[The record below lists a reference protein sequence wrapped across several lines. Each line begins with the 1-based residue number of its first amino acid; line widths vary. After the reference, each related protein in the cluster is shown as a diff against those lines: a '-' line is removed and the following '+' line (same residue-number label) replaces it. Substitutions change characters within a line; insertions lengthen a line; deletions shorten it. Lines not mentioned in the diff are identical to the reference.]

1 MSRSDAGRLA
11 ERNDSFSTL
20 VESAISFAIR
30 AHEGQERKG
39 QPGVPYVVHPIHVGL
54 LLARHG
60 LRPPVVAAGILH
72 DVMEDGEATFE
83 QLERAFDREVASIV
97 AEVSEEKARPWEER
111 KQRTID
117 AIATM
122 SDGARAVT
130 AADKV
135 HNLADLARLLAARGD
150 AVWKLFRRGR
160 GPTLDYYRRV
170 QDELA
175 RHFRHPLTDELARA
189 LAAVERHGG

>member
-1 MSRSDAGRLA
+1 MSRSDADAAREL
-11 ERNDSFSTL
+11 SFSPL
-20 VESAISFAIR
+20 VERAIAFAIR
-30 AHEGQERKG
+30 SHEGQERKG

-60 LRPPVVAAGILH
+60 QRPAVVTAGILH
-72 DVMEDGEATFE
+72 DVVEDGEATLDE
-83 QLERAFDREVASIV
+83 LARTFDREVAAIV

-111 KQRTID
+111 KQHTID
-117 AIATM
+117 SIPTM

-135 HNLADLARLLAARGD
+135 HNLADLSRLLAERGD

-170 QDELA
+170 LEQLD
-175 RHFRHPLTDELARA
+175 RHFRHPLTEELATA
-189 LAAVERHGG
+189 LAAVERHGA

>member
-1 MSRSDAGRLA
+1 VSRSDAD
-11 ERNDSFSTL
+11 ERGLSFSPL
-20 VESAISFAIR
+20 VERAIAFAIR
-30 AHEGQERKG
+30 SHGGQERKG

-60 LRPPVVAAGILH
+60 LRPAVVAAGILH
-72 DVMEDGEATFE
+72 DVVEDGEAT
-83 QLERAFDREVASIV
+83 LEELARTFDREVASIV

-111 KQRTID
+111 KQHTID
-117 AIATM
+117 SIATM

-135 HNLADLARLLAARGD
+135 HNLADLRRLLEERGD

-170 QDELA
+170 LEQLA
-175 RHFRHPLTDELARA
+175 RHFRHPLTDELATA
-189 LAAVERHGG
+189 LAAVERHGA